1 LVDQRTNPE
10 PKLNQDPKN
19 MNNQFYLCY
28 EQNKETGS
36 YYGMN
41 LNAIESFWLK
51 KKTET
56 TETRITVHFRD
67 HSVELTGGNAD
78 WLLKAMNLQD

>member
-1 LVDQRTNPE
+1 
-10 PKLNQDPKN
+10 